1 MARPLAALFFFAFN
15 RCGHF
20 QNSCYIRLK
29 RKFDLPPVLIS
40 APLAYCVM
48 IKGHISIYGFEPRWS
63 DRVAWYAS
71 AIAATALSWC
81 LWWLSPVLHQDP
93 FVIFILAVVFIAR
106 FYGFGPAVVCT
117 FTSAL
122 VLDYFTFRPK
132 LGLPISEIELQR
144 LGIFILIAVLVA
156 GLARQ
161 RSRAETQADEVRQ
174 QLAAI
179 VTSSEDAILSF
190 TVNGIVT
197 SWNRGAEALYG
208 YTAEEIIGRPLAVLV
223 PGDRT
228 GEWERTLEA
237 LNRAERVGSYE
248 AERMRKNGTRVRVL
262 LSVSPIRNEKG
273 ELVGASAISRDISQ
287 QKRTEQA
294 LRRNERLATAGR
306 LTAAIAHEIRN
317 PLEALTNLVYLA
329 RRDAAGRDDYL
340 RLAEQEIG
348 RLDAI
353 AQQAL
358 GFVRETTSPERMD
371 AGKVLE
377 EVVQLYLRKLQQN
390 RITVESRCQQH
401 AEILGFPGELRQ
413 VFSNLILNA
422 MEAMKEGGKL
432 RLRVERTHEWSG
444 EQRSGVRIII
454 ADTGNGIQSSDLPHI
469 FEPFYTTKKENG
481 TGLGLWLTYGI
492 VQKHTGW
499 IRVASRTTSGK
510 SGTVFAVF
518 LPEAPGMASDQ
529 AA

>member
-1 MARPLAALFFFAFN
+1 
-15 RCGHF
+15 
-20 QNSCYIRLK
+20 
-29 RKFDLPPVLIS
+29 
-40 APLAYCVM
+40 
-48 IKGHISIYGFEPRWS
+48 
-63 DRVAWYAS
+63 
-71 AIAATALSWC
+71 
-81 LWWLSPVLHQDP
+81 
-93 FVIFILAVVFIAR
+93 
-106 FYGFGPAVVCT
+106 
-117 FTSAL
+117 
-122 VLDYFTFRPK
+122 
-132 LGLPISEIELQR
+132 
-144 LGIFILIAVLVA
+144 
-156 GLARQ
+156 
-161 RSRAETQADEVRQ
+161 
-174 QLAAI
+174 
-179 VTSSEDAILSF
+179 
-190 TVNGIVT
+190 
-197 SWNRGAEALYG
+197 
-208 YTAEEIIGRPLAVLV
+208 
-223 PGDRT
+223 
-228 GEWERTLEA
+228 
-237 LNRAERVGSYE
+237 
-248 AERMRKNGTRVRVL
+248 MRKNGTRVRVL